1 MNYWKNNNAMKLRF
15 VICVLMVSVVG
26 HVLSNT
32 LQNETKAPSATIE
45 VCTASANVEGKND
58 KGDEIGS
65 LSLAINTVNNILTG
79 AEVLIGVLT
88 LLTVFFGFFGYYRFK
103 KRIDEKSKGIDS
115 KLKEFEEM
123 KTQLAEAYHLLEMQ
137 NGYISFANGY
147 LYQTTE
153 QMVNQIS
160 DADLAMEIFKKMNHN
175 YHVANLYSADENT
188 RFAAIAYL
196 RDNGWLED
204 INHLYSLSK
213 TDKVERLRTFASET
227 IGIIKYRFKD
237 EKEGTNN

>member
-1 MNYWKNNNAMKLRF
+1 MKRRL
-15 VICVLMVSVVG
+15 VICVLLVSVGGNV
-26 HVLSNT
+26 SSDT
-32 LQNETKAPSATIE
+32 LQNGTKSPSANIE
-45 VCTASANVEGKND
+45 LCTASGHVED
-58 KGDEIGS
+58 KKDEGDEIGS
-65 LSLAINTVNNILTG
+65 LSLAINSVNNILTG

-103 KRIDEKSKGIDS
+103 KKIDKKSKAIDS
-115 KLKEFEEM
+115 KLKEFEQM

-137 NGYISFANGY
+137 NDYISSANGY

-153 QMVNQIS
+153 QMVNQLS
-160 DADLAMEIFKKMNHN
+160 DSDLAMEIFKKMNHN

-188 RFAAIAYL
+188 RFASIAYL

-204 INHLYSLSK
+204 VDHLYLLSK
-213 TDKVERLRTFASET
+213 KDKVERLRSFASET